1 MNGSAGTAP
10 SSATGGTSAGGSS
23 SSASGATGGSA
34 PSGSSSGGLDLVAP
48 PDDAGTMTD
57 DCADSARL
65 VYVISDGDGA
75 IYRFDPSLAKT
86 AGQAAFTRLG
96 VPQCKAK
103 GAPNSM
109 SVDRNGAAWINYASD
124 GGIYK
129 VDTTTL
135 ACEKTAFVSGG
146 GIGFSA
152 ALSLG
157 FSSDSSGS
165 SSETLYISDNTGD
178 ARNTPGAGLG
188 AARVDPT
195 TLLATKLGPTAY
207 SGILEGGRCELTGTG
222 DARLFGFYTTEP
234 AHLAEINKADG
245 TTPNPIELPNVDAHT
260 GGYAFS
266 FWGGSFWFYTSANS
280 DNSLV
285 TEYDPSANTSEV
297 VVPDVGF
304 TIVGA
309 GVSTC
314 APLVMPQPK

>member
-1 MNGSAGTAP
+1 MRGSAGTAP
-10 SSATGGTSAGGSS
+10 SNPSAGSGGGGSSGLGAGGSS
-23 SSASGATGGSA
+23 ATG
-34 PSGSSSGGLDLVAP
+34 SSTGGLDLVAP
-48 PDDAGTMTD
+48 PDSGTTMMD

-75 IYRFDPSLAKT
+75 IYRFDPSLAKS

-96 VPQCKAK
+96 VPQCQVK

-109 SVDRNGAAWINYASD
+109 SVDRNGAAWINYGSD

-129 VDTTTL
+129 VDTSTL

-157 FSSDSSGS
+157 FSSDAAGS
-165 SSETLYISDNTGD
+165 SSETLFISDNTGD
-178 ARNTPGAGLG
+178 AKNVKGAGLG
-188 AARVDPT
+188 PARVDPT
-195 TLLATKLGPTAY
+195 SLAATKLGQPY
-207 SGILEGGRCELTGTG
+207 SGILQGGRCELTGTG

-245 TTPNPIELPNVDAHT
+245 TTPTPIELPNVDAHT

-285 TEYDPSANTSEV
+285 TEYDPVANTSEV

>member
-1 MNGSAGTAP
+1 MMPSGGAGGGG
-10 SSATGGTSAGGSS
+10 TGGVGVGGANVGGSS
-23 SSASGATGGSA
+23 A
-34 PSGSSSGGLDLVAP
+34 GGLDLAP
-48 PDDAGTMTD
+48 LPDAGPMMMD

-75 IYRFDPSLAKT
+75 IYRFDPAQAK
-86 AGQAAFTRLG
+86 AMGPAAFTRLG

-129 VDTTTL
+129 VDLSTL

-146 GIGFSA
+146 GVGFSA

-157 FSSDSSGS
+157 FSSDATGS
-165 SSETLYISDNTGD
+165 SSETLFISDNTGD
-178 ARNTPGAGLG
+178 ARNVAGAGLG
-188 AARVDPT
+188 AARVDAT
-195 TLLATKLGPTAY
+195 SLMATKLGPDPY
-207 SGILEGGRCELTGTG
+207 SGILKGGRCELTGTG
-222 DARLFGFYTTEP
+222 DARLFGFYTTQP

-266 FWGGSFWFYTSANS
+266 FWGGSFWFYTSANT

-285 TEYDPSANTSEV
+285 TEYDPMANTSEV